1 MDRCDWLK
9 REGLLA
15 EERGESISA
24 HLDGCPD
31 CQQYHAQINELR
43 ADLGKIVVPG
53 PPERWQQL
61 VWQRIDRSASA
72 ARRRLVLWF
81 ALPVAAAAALLI
93 FVMRP
98 REEPAGPLLAVTFEH
113 DPQRPRTRGDV
124 AVGDAVRVSATVRE
138 PAELR
143 VYREGALA
151 FRCAG
156 PPACERR
163 GDQLSLRWTIPAVG
177 RYRVILA
184 AASAPAPKSSLDED
198 AAAATAAGVLWRES
212 DLIEIW

>member
-15 EERGESISA
+15 EERGESIAA
-24 HLDGCPD
+24 HLEGCAD

-61 VWQRIDRSASA
+61 VWQRIDRSRSA
-72 ARRRLVLWF
+72 RRLVLWF

-93 FVMRP
+93 VVLRP
-98 REEPAGPLLAVTFEH
+98 REEAATGPLLAVAFEH

-124 AVGDAVRVSATVRE
+124 AVGDALRVNATVRE

-143 VYREGALA
+143 VYREGTLA

-177 RYRVILA
+177 RYRVILV
-184 AASAPAPKSSLDED
+184 AASAPAPKSLDED

-212 DLIEIW
+212 DPIEIW